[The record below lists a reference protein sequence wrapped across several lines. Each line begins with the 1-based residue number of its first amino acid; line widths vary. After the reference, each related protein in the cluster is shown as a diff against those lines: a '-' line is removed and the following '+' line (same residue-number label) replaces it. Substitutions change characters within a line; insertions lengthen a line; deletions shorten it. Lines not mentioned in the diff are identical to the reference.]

1 MNRFV
6 KCGLFACALAAFAV
20 QPALAQDEEKE
31 YKGAPDAKSYG
42 YTALAVG
49 LATPATLPWGFDW
62 DVFGLDVNLLYSD
75 CNKMYGIEVGGLAN
89 TARLDMYGIQAAAG
103 FNLAN
108 RNAVGIMASC
118 FNMCNRTAYGISADV
133 LGMNR
138 EFLGLSVDALASMTD
153 ESFYGLD
160 VAGLAS
166 AVREDMWGWQIAV
179 GATFAR
185 RVHGLQTSVILNM
198 TDELRGAQVGIVNY
212 AATCS
217 AGFQV
222 GVVNLIMDNEVPFI
236 PIFNCYF

>member
-1 MNRFV
+1 MNV
-6 KCGLFACALAAFAV
+6 KKSLLACALAACVA
-20 QPALAQDEEKE
+20 QPILAQEEVKE
-31 YKGAPDAKSYG
+31 YAGAPDAKSYG
-42 YTALAVG
+42 YTVLAVG

-89 TARLDMYGIQAAAG
+89 VARLDMYGLQAALG

-108 RNAVGIMASC
+108 RTAVGGMVSC
-118 FNMCNRTAYGISADV
+118 FNMANRTTYGLSVDLI
-133 LGMNR
+133 GMNR
-138 EFLGLSVDALASMTD
+138 EFLGLSVDGLMMMSD
-153 ESFYGLD
+153 ESFYGLG

-166 AVREDMWGWQIAV
+166 AVREDMWGWQVAV

-185 RVHGLQTSVILNM
+185 RLHGFQTAIILNM
-198 TDELRGAQVGIVNY
+198 TDELRGAQLGLVNY
-212 AATCS
+212 AATAS

-222 GVVNLIMDNEVPFI
+222 GLVNLIMDNQVPFL

>member
-1 MNRFV
+1 MNV
-6 KCGLFACALAAFAV
+6 KKSLLACAFAACVA
-20 QPALAQDEEKE
+20 QPILAQEEVKE
-31 YKGAPDAKSYG
+31 YAGAPDAKSYG
-42 YTALAVG
+42 YTVLAVG

-89 TARLDMYGIQAAAG
+89 VARLDMYGLQAALG

-108 RNAVGIMASC
+108 RTAVGGMVSC
-118 FNMCNRTAYGISADV
+118 FNMANRTTYGLSVDLI
-133 LGMNR
+133 GMNR
-138 EFLGLSVDALASMTD
+138 EFEGLSVDGLMMMSD
-153 ESFYGLD
+153 ESFYGLG

-185 RVHGLQTSVILNM
+185 RVHGFQTAIILNM
-198 TDELRGAQVGIVNY
+198 TDELRGAQLGLVNY
-212 AATCS
+212 AATAS

-222 GVVNLIMDNEVPFI
+222 GLVNLIMDNQVPFL